1 MGSIEEREREGEGG
15 IQSAKHEREGG
26 GGWPSS
32 SRFKRDR
39 DRSSDLRKDA
49 NNPRDSYDHFVFL

>member
-1 MGSIEEREREGEGG
+1 MVYRARSTNENGEGDG
-15 IQSAKHEREGG
+15 RVVPVSNE
-26 GGWPSS
+26 
-32 SRFKRDR
+32 DR